1 MRLGKFNIAVPVALA
16 PMAGVTD
23 LPFRVICRELGAG
36 YTVSEMVS
44 AKALL
49 FNNEKTF
56 AMLKIDPRERPTA
69 IQLFGSVPE
78 ELAAAA
84 KIVEKQGADI
94 IDFNMGCPVHKIVA
108 NGEGS
113 ALMRQPELAYEI
125 MAAMT
130 AAVDIPVTV
139 KCRAGWDDANLNAPE
154 IARLAE
160 KAGVAA
166 FTVHGRTRG
175 AFYSGKANW
184 NIIKEVKQAVGIPV
198 FGNGD
203 IWTAEDGMR
212 MFKETGCDGVM
223 IGRGAEGN
231 PWIFSQLRDAL
242 AGKEPVLTVD
252 IDRKFALIER
262 QLQDLIVFKGEYIA
276 VQEMR
281 RHVAN
286 YIKGLP
292 HAALYRNK
300 FFQVNTREE
309 FCAQLAEYKKI
320 LV

>member
-94 IDFNMGCPVHKIVA
+94 IDLNMGCPVHKIVA

-154 IARLAE
+154 IARMAE

-166 FTVHGRTRG
+166 ITVHGRTRG

-184 NIIKEVKQAVGIPV
+184 DIIKEVKQAVGIPV

-242 AGKEPVLTVD
+242 AGKEPIFTVD

-262 QLQDLIVFKGEYIA
+262 QLQDLIAFKGEYIA